1 MKAEHCLCILC
12 ILCILPIFIF
22 TNLSPASAAEISF
35 DDTQTGVFTYANT
48 HRNIGGFGN
57 KADNPYYQMLDGN
70 GIASVLQSENAAEI
84 TSKKQEPSISEGP
97 LLVRPSHAA
106 SPPDSLFFSAF
117 MLNMNTGIL
126 HLLTSDGPI
135 IGVDDARPVTEIRQ
149 EDTHHNFFM
158 SAPYASAYNIKAGL
172 FSWPVNLDIMAID
185 GSNKWIEA
193 SGVSALV
200 HLDSLNGQ
208 FTLAGQMQT
217 LQGTQASLHLAS
229 QLTRDSTA
237 RPEAIAP
244 ILSLNIH
251 GKDYRSGARLS
262 VILPGNTQSDIAGQ
276 FDNFQ
281 DNHAE
286 RRLKIAGQFNSAPK
300 ITE

>member
-1 MKAEHCLCILC
+1 
-12 ILCILPIFIF
+12 
-22 TNLSPASAAEISF
+22 
-35 DDTQTGVFTYANT
+35 
-48 HRNIGGFGN
+48 
-57 KADNPYYQMLDGN
+57 
-70 GIASVLQSENAAEI
+70 
-84 TSKKQEPSISEGP
+84 
-97 LLVRPSHAA
+97 
-106 SPPDSLFFSAF
+106 
-117 MLNMNTGIL
+117 
-126 HLLTSDGPI
+126 
-135 IGVDDARPVTEIRQ
+135 
-149 EDTHHNFFM
+149 M

-193 SGVSALV
+193 S
-200 HLDSLNGQ
+200 
-208 FTLAGQMQT
+208 
-217 LQGTQASLHLAS
+217 LHLAS

-251 GKDYRSGARLS
+251 GIDSRSGARLS

-286 RRLKIAGQFNSAPK
+286 SRLKMAGQFNSTPK